1 MIRVSHGETFIN
13 IITNRRKRKLIN
25 MKVSSFAFFR
35 NCTELEKPCKLLHL
49 AQGRPTLV
57 SGAENF
63 ARKEGRHRVMKPQN
77 C

>member
-25 MKVSSFAFFR
+25 MKESSFAFFR
-35 NCTELEKPCKLLHL
+35 ICTELEKPCKLLHL

-63 ARKEGRHRVMKPQN
+63 ARKGRKEGTE
-77 C
+77 